1 MSPSL
6 RFRSPHV
13 LPLFAAGALY
23 RSSTAEAAI
32 IGAQA
37 YNISS
42 DSTQLTYVGTWRS
55 DSEDG
60 VYQAY
65 SNASDAAVTFSFIGV
80 GVAYLA
86 EKKAD
91 RGLCQLAVDGKD
103 YYTVDLYNDSG
114 YSQGTQLVWDS
125 GTLVYGSHNVT
136 ISQLGPDARFG
147 YYPYLITETWIESV
161 PTDVSAYTA
170 TQVRPSPT
178 STQSSSSNHHTSPG
192 PIIGGVIGGVLAAFL
207 LGFLFYLWRRD
218 KAQRRRSEG
227 APVQKVKKAEGK
239 FAIEDEQPFSGAPEL
254 GAGAGGEGGW
264 AGTPGG
270 VVAGGYHHD
279 PYGGSGYQG
288 GYDAGAYGATPYR
301 SRSGS
306 DESYQQQQ
314 NYAYQQHRPSSYA
327 SGPHAPPAPAPPPP
341 SGPAYGNSYSSPS
354 HYPAST
360 GYDHGGSGTMS
371 SQNRSYPYHEQGY
384 GTESRRYP
392 VPEI

>member
-1 MSPSL
+1 MAPSL
-6 RFRSPHV
+6 RLRSPYA
-13 LPLFAAGALY
+13 LPLLAASALQNA
-23 RSSTAEAAI
+23 RTADAAI

-55 DSEDG
+55 DTEDG

-170 TQVRPSPT
+170 TQARPSPT
-178 STQSSSSNHHTSPG
+178 ATNSSSSNHHTSPG

-239 FAIEDEQPFSGAPEL
+239 FAIEDEQPFNGAPDLGGAGGGLAGEGAWAGMPGGAL
-254 GAGAGGEGGW
+254 ASAGGHHYQDPYGGAGAGGG
-264 AGTPGG
+264 
-270 VVAGGYHHD
+270 
-279 PYGGSGYQG
+279 
-288 GYDAGAYGATPYR
+288 YGATPYR
-301 SRSGS
+301 SNSGS
-306 DESYQQQQ
+306 DESYQYNN
-314 NYAYQQHRPSSYA
+314 NYGHARPSSYG
-327 SGPHAPPAPAPPPP
+327 SGPVMPPPGP
-341 SGPAYGNSYSSPS
+341 SYGGSYSSPS
-354 HYPAST
+354 PYQYPASS
-360 GYDHGGSGTMS
+360 GYDNGAGGTMS

>member
-1 MSPSL
+1 MAPSL
-6 RFRSPHV
+6 RLRSPQA
-13 LPLFAAGALY
+13 LPLFAVGSLY
-23 RSSTAEAAI
+23 RSMTANAAI

-42 DSTQLTYVGTWRS
+42 DSTQLSYVGTWRS

-125 GTLVYGSHNVT
+125 GTLVYGAHNVT

-161 PTDVSAYTA
+161 PTNVAAYTA
-170 TQVRPSPT
+170 TQIRPSPT
-178 STQSSSSNHHTSPG
+178 STSSSSSDHHTSPG

-239 FAIEDEQPFSGAPEL
+239 FAIEDEQPFSKNPDLGGGPGGVPGA
-254 GAGAGGEGGW
+254 GEGGW
-264 AGTPGG
+264 AGAPGG
-270 VVAGGYHHD
+270 VGYYQD
-279 PYGGSGYQG
+279 PYGTGY
-288 GYDAGAYGATPYR
+288 AGAADGGLAAGYGATPFR

-306 DESYQQQQ
+306 DESYNHP
-314 NYAYQQHRPSSYA
+314 NYDQPRPSSYA
-327 SGPHAPPAPAPPPP
+327 SGQPTPQPAN
-341 SGPAYGNSYSSPS
+341 GYYGNSYSSPTAYQ
-354 HYPAST
+354 YPAST
-360 GYDHGGSGTMS
+360 GYENGGGGTMS
-371 SQNRSYPYHEQGY
+371 SQNRSYPYHEQGF
-384 GTESRRYP
+384 GPESRRYP